1 MFSSQKTLTS
11 FFKTTSSQT
20 QTQSNK
26 SQKQTKNLD
35 DIVPG
40 LSLTTNFISEA
51 EEKHLWQEINKLPFK
66 DDIKRRYQVHGYKYD
81 AETKT
86 KLEHAGDM
94 PSCLLFLMDR
104 VKEEGIMPEKP
115 EQCVINEYEPG
126 VGIHPHIDSTLFGDQ
141 VINISL
147 GADIVMDFYSP
158 GDEQKKSVLLP
169 RRSLLLV
176 EGKARFGWKHGIAYR
191 KSDKLENGMVLK
203 RNKRI
208 SITFRLANKDAVKK
222 YINDNPL

>member
-1 MFSSQKTLTS
+1 MFSGQKTLTS
-11 FFKTTSSQT
+11 FFKTASTSQT
-20 QTQSNK
+20 QAQPNK
-26 SQKQTKNLD
+26 SEKQTKNLND
-35 DIVPG
+35 VVPG
-40 LSLTTNFISEA
+40 LSLTTNFITEA
-51 EEKHLWQEINKLPFK
+51 EEKFLWQELNKFPWR

-81 AETKT
+81 GETKS
-86 KLEHAGDM
+86 KLERAGDM
-94 PSCLLFLMDR
+94 PSCLFFLMDR
-104 VKEEGIMPEKP
+104 ITEENIMPEKP

-169 RRSLLLV
+169 RRSLLLK
-176 EGKARFGWKHGIAYR
+176 EGKARFDWKHGIAYR
-191 KSDKLENGMVLK
+191 KSDKLEDGMVLK

-222 YINDNPL
+222 YINNV